1 MADTLIQERY
11 QLDFDARQA
20 AENIVLLAVEADRL
34 RVALEKSTAAGK
46 ATEKQVQELARV
58 EQQLVDVLA
67 QEVRTYDGIVAKRK
81 LMQLALTSLA
91 KGSEAY
97 TRVLRE
103 IQKLEKAELNTIDG
117 LNAKRQELQARLN
130 GLIIGSKEY
139 AKVLRELQALENK
152 AAKATADVTKSSGSF
167 TSALQGGLAGLGI
180 VVGLQQAIELGKES
194 FQAFADKQ
202 QQKNALLTALN
213 NQEAVQERLLA
224 QADKLEANTLVD
236 DDDIIALD
244 RYLASLGLTEKQITT
259 LNEASVQLAAVQGT
273 TVRSAADK
281 LIAAQ
286 AGQTK
291 GIAKLVPEI
300 KGLTKQQLASG
311 AAADLVAKKFKGSA
325 EALATGIAG
334 AQNELKDFT
343 ENFKEGFGA
352 AIADGIGA
360 LASTVKVTFGGIF
373 GEFTSEATSFIGDF
387 LKEIL
392 LLPADLVATVNGII
406 QTIKA
411 LFDGTLQNF
420 QRVSIKIQEGYLDLK
435 EAVFGGLDTEDLLKS
450 SRLAGERVKLAL
462 EDPFA
467 NGVGLGDIFAKGFMD
482 AFAETE
488 KFSKAYSAK
497 LQETDKKQFL
507 PSVPKKV
514 AIVKGSLEDL
524 EAQLTKLRDALTKN
538 VVATDVA
545 AIEPLVKKI
554 DALEKRIAA
563 AKKLQEDLLN
573 GPKPI
578 EIEFLA
584 TTDVQA
590 EFLAKELEKAKIEE
604 QFIRQNSAERL
615 RAIEQ
620 AQAAELSAAGVTS
633 EQKKEIEARFQKERE
648 RLAIETD
655 RRIATNALQQKSLEL
670 AELERT
676 SKPGQNGDNIAK
688 LKAEIAAIQAQL
700 AALQNK
706 SIEFEVTFAP
716 TAKDK
721 LKAEIKEIADAA
733 VNLAQEVAGALSSIF
748 ARSEERANRA
758 VDKQKDKLSE
768 ALDNSE
774 NFSAEQIRLERDR
787 LEKVQKEQ
795 EKAAARARTLQ
806 IAQVAAN
813 TIIAVAK
820 AAGQTGVA
828 APIAIIT
835 TLAAIAAGVAAAAS
849 IADNAF
855 FEGTDFVQRGKN
867 PKGKDTVPARLD
879 EGEAVVSAKTN
890 RKYHP
895 VIKAIRR
902 ETIPA
907 EALNGYVDFWRKG
920 EGLQIPMAKRTE
932 IPAEAMNRAAVA
944 AGIQNFYFHA
954 KLGTLETEAREHTN
968 LLRRIESNGRRQH
981 SEGRRPRSSANRPE
995 RFV

>member
-1 MADTLIQERY
+1 MAETLIQERY

-273 TVRSAADK
+273 TVRAAADK

-450 SRLAGERVKLAL
+450 SRLAGEKVKLAL

-467 NGVGLGDIFAKGFMD
+467 NGVGLGDIFAKGFRD

-584 TTDVQA
+584 TKDVQA

-604 QFIRQNSAERL
+604 QFIRQTSAERL

-620 AQAAELSAAGVTS
+620 AQAAELSAAGVTA

-855 FEGTDFVQRGKN
+855 FEGTDFVQRGNN
-867 PKGKDTVPARLD
+867 PKGKDTIPARLD

-902 ETIPA
+902 ETIPP

-932 IPAEAMNRAAVA
+932 IPAEAMNKAAVA

-968 LLRRIESNGRRQH
+968 LLRRIESNGRRQY

>member
-34 RVALEKSTAAGK
+34 RVSLEKSTAAGK

-450 SRLAGERVKLAL
+450 SRLAGEKVKLAL

-467 NGVGLGDIFAKGFMD
+467 NGVGLGDIFAKGFRD

-497 LQETDKKQFL
+497 LEETDKKQFL

-584 TTDVQA
+584 TKDVQA

-620 AQAAELSAAGVTS
+620 AQAAELSAAGVTA

-716 TAKDK
+716 TAKEK

-758 VDKQKDKLSE
+758 VEKQKDKLSE

-867 PKGKDTVPARLD
+867 PKGKDTIPARLD

-902 ETIPA
+902 ETIPP

-932 IPAEAMNRAAVA
+932 IPAEAMNKAAVA

-968 LLRRIESNGRRQH
+968 LLRRIESNGRRQY